1 MRIAFLKYGI
11 VLTMLAL
18 SAGGLMYI
26 SQNVQRL
33 QKDIASDNRAIDQE
47 HEKIRVLKAEWA
59 YLNDPA
65 RLEALASEAYDL
77 QVPDVDSVIS
87 DTTLLLE
94 QFQDPSSPA
103 SSPFHTST
111 PVSYVPSSP
120 YPKHKGGRR

>member
-11 VLTMLAL
+11 VLTLLAL

-33 QKDIASDNRAIDQE
+33 EKDIAGYDRAIEQE

-77 QVPDVDSVIS
+77 KVPDVDTVIS
-87 DTTLLLE
+87 NTALLSE
-94 QFQDPSSPA
+94 QLQDPSSPA
-103 SSPFHTST
+103 SSPIHIST

-120 YPKHKGGRR
+120 YPKLKGGRR